1 MSGAIK
7 GALETRARALLKRL
21 ANLRFG
27 SLRARITLL
36 FAGLFA
42 VTLGIVVSLA
52 AGALANFGEASA
64 ARDLGANARVFD
76 EILAARA
83 RQMGDE
89 AGVLAHDFGFRE
101 AVATDDAPTIASALA
116 SLETRSGSDMAFIIT
131 LEGEVLSADATGIP
145 APGTLWAKL
154 DAGKTRGI
162 IRSGRGLA
170 LAAAAPIEAPDLIG
184 WLVIAQPFNRAELD
198 RLVEL
203 APIALNAHVVENARQ
218 QAWLRTASAD
228 TVFEREAGG
237 ERFLFHVSDLAVL
250 QDGISP
256 QLVLRHPLAESLAAF
271 ARLKMLL
278 SALAATGIALVL
290 AMGWRIASSVTEPLE
305 QLDEAT
311 RAISEGREISL
322 DIVTDDEVG
331 RLAESFNQMVAAID
345 EREKQIIH
353 VGLHDGLTGLP
364 NRKLFTEQLG
374 NTLARRREDER
385 VLVAYV
391 DLDDFKMVNDLL
403 GHPAGDALLRLVADH
418 LREDLPDALVAR
430 LGGDEFAVLIDNIE
444 PRTSIATIADRL
456 QKSFDRPI
464 TINGQAAHCGASIGI
479 AIAPGDSKDGAT
491 LMKHADL
498 ALYRAKHEGKA
509 TYHFFEPALDE
520 AARRRRQLELD
531 LRAAIKDGGFTL
543 NFQPLFNLPE
553 RRLTGFEALIRWNHP
568 VRGRINPAEFIPL
581 AEETGLI
588 VPIGEWV
595 LREACRLAK
604 SWPSDVSVAVNVSP
618 KQFAASGIA
627 ATVLSALSSSG
638 LPANRL
644 ELEITESI
652 FIADVDTTLAT
663 LHSLRN
669 IGVRIALDDFG
680 TGYSSLSYLRSFPFD
695 KVKIDRSFIQDLG
708 TSTSGHAMIRAI
720 TMLAAALGM
729 ETLAEGVEEVAQ
741 FEVLEREGCQNIQGY
756 LFSRPVE
763 ADAVFELLREGAG
776 YQRQLAG

>member
-1 MSGAIK
+1 MSTAFP
-7 GALETRARALLKRL
+7 RALLSRL
-21 ANLRFG
+21 ANLRIG
-27 SLRARITLL
+27 SLRARIALL
-36 FAGLFA
+36 FAALFA
-42 VTLGIVVSLA
+42 AVLGVVVMLA
-52 AGALANFGEASA
+52 AGALANFGEDSA
-64 ARDLGANARVFD
+64 ARDMAANARVFD

-83 RQMGDE
+83 RQMSDE

-101 AVATDDAPTIASALA
+101 AVATGDAPTIASALT
-116 SLETRSGSDMAFIIT
+116 SLKDRAGSDMAFVLT
-131 LEGEVLSADATGIP
+131 LEGEVLTADAAGIP
-145 APGTLWAKL
+145 APHTLWTKL

-184 WLVIAQPFNRAELD
+184 WLVIAQPFDRAELD

-203 APIALNAHVVENARQ
+203 APIALGAQVVENSRQ
-218 QAWLRTASAD
+218 QRWLRTARAD
-228 TVFEREAGG
+228 TVFERELGG
-237 ERFLFHVSDLAVL
+237 ERTLVHVSDLAVL
-250 QDGISP
+250 QEGISP
-256 QLVLRHPLAESLAAF
+256 RLVLRHPLAQSLAAF
-271 ARLKMLL
+271 GHLKLL
-278 SALAATGIALVL
+278 LGALAAAGIALVL
-290 AMGWRIASSVTEPLE
+290 AMGWRIARSVTEPLE

-345 EREKQIIH
+345 ERERQIIH

-374 NTLARRREDER
+374 NTLARRRGDER
-385 VLVAYV
+385 VMVAYV
-391 DLDDFKMVNDLL
+391 DLDDFKMVNDSL
-403 GHPAGDALLRLVADH
+403 GHPAGDALLRIIADH
-418 LREDLPDALVAR
+418 LREDLPDALIAR
-430 LGGDEFAVLIDNIE
+430 LGGDEFAILIDNIDPKTPIE
-444 PRTSIATIADRL
+444 TIADRL
-456 QKSFDRPI
+456 QNCFDRPI
-464 TINGQAAHCGASIGI
+464 MINGQAAQSGASIGI
-479 AIAPGDSKDGAT
+479 AIAPGDSNDGAT

-520 AARRRRQLELD
+520 AARRRRQMELD

-543 NFQPLFNLPE
+543 NFQPLYNLAE

-588 VPIGEWV
+588 IPIGEWV
-595 LREACRLAK
+595 MREACRLASK
-604 SWPSDVSVAVNVSP
+604 WPSDVTVAVNVSA
-618 KQFAASGIA
+618 KQFAAGGIA
-627 ATVLSALSSSG
+627 STVMSALSSSG
-638 LPANRL
+638 LPAHRL

-652 FIADVDTTLAT
+652 FIADVETTLTT

-695 KVKIDRSFIQDLG
+695 KVKIDRSFIEDLG

-720 TMLAAALGM
+720 TMLAEALGM
-729 ETLAEGVEEVAQ
+729 ETLAEGVEDVAQ

-763 ADAVFELLREGAG
+763 ADAVFGLLREGAG